1 MSALV
6 GQLFTFLGRK
16 VWGLVRDKGISG
28 SGYWIAIGITLAGV
42 RPIIRLGRRQRQ
54 VVYRSELEPDE
65 SLSISHLP
73 RLNSR
78 DSGSKSGS

>member
-1 MSALV
+1 MTGLV
-6 GQLFTFLGRK
+6 SQLLAFLGRK
-16 VWGLVRDKGISG
+16 VWGLVRDKGSSG

-42 RPIIRLGRRQRQ
+42 RALLRLGRRQRQ
-54 VVYRSELEPDE
+54 VVYRSELEPEE